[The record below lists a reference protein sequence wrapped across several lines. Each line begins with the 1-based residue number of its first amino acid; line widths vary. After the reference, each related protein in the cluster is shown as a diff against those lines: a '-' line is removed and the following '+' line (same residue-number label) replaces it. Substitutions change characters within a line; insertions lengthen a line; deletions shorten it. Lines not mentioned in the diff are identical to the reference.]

1 MFKFTR
7 AGVNLISL
15 SITIFIFCLIQIFIY
30 QYINGVEMNVDIKQE
45 IMSEQENVIV
55 QKKEVM
61 PDQKITTEEKTWQLE
76 IEKISLVANIS
87 EGTDKET
94 LNKYI
99 GHFTKTQKENGNIGL
114 AGHNRGY
121 DVNYFENLKLLQKE
135 DEIKYTY
142 GQYEKTY
149 EVIKNII
156 IKDTDWTYLE
166 NTEDNRI
173 TLITCV
179 ENEPNYRRCVQA
191 VEKEEEDN
199 Y

>member
-15 SITIFIFCLIQIFIY
+15 SITILIFCLIQIFIY
-30 QYINGVEMNVDIKQE
+30 QYTNGIEMDVDIKQE
-45 IMSEQENVIV
+45 IMMQQEET
-55 QKKEVM
+55 KEAAV
-61 PDQKITTEEKTWQLE
+61 PKTQTIDNNEKIWKLE
-76 IEKISLVANIS
+76 IEKIELIADIS

-99 GHFTKTQKENGNIGL
+99 GHFEETQKENGNIGL
-114 AGHNRGY
+114 AAHNRGY
-121 DVNYFENLKLLQKE
+121 DVNYFEKLKQLE
-135 DEIKYTY
+135 EGDEIKYKHDN
-142 GQYEKTY
+142 YEKTY
-149 EVIKNII
+149 EVTKNII

-166 NTEDNRI
+166 DTEENQL

-179 ENEPNYRRCVQA
+179 ENEPEYRRCVQA
-191 VEKEEEDN
+191 VEKEEEEN